1 MINRVLIRIKVVQMV
16 YSYLLTKDG
25 MKMSEALKTLSQSM
39 DKSYE
44 LYHYLLILPIALTNL
59 QEQRLD
65 NARNK
70 YLPDE
75 ADLNPNT
82 KFIDNLFVAKLRDNE
97 MLNEYLKAL
106 PLSWDSE
113 EIYLRLA
120 LDKILNS
127 EIYSDYMA
135 DENRSLAADC
145 EFWRE
150 VMRKIVLVDENLSD
164 VLEAKSIYWNDDL
177 ETIGTFVLKTI
188 KRFAEDDFVELLPQF
203 KDSEDRALGEKLFM
217 GTVQNHDKYMALI
230 ENFVNKESW
239 DIDRLAF
246 MDVVVLLVALAEV
259 ENVPSVPTKVTLNE
273 YIEIAK
279 YYSTQKSGQFVNGIL
294 NAIIVHLKKDGLLA
308 KN

>member
-82 KFIDNLFVAKLRDNE
+82 KFIDNLFIAKLRDNE

-164 VLEAKSIYWNDDL
+164 VLEAKSIYW
-177 ETIGTFVLKTI
+177 IWKQS
-188 KRFAEDDFVELLPQF
+188 ALLC
-203 KDSEDRALGEKLFM
+203 
-217 GTVQNHDKYMALI
+217 
-230 ENFVNKESW
+230 
-239 DIDRLAF
+239 
-246 MDVVVLLVALAEV
+246 
-259 ENVPSVPTKVTLNE
+259 
-273 YIEIAK
+273 
-279 YYSTQKSGQFVNGIL
+279 
-294 NAIIVHLKKDGLLA
+294 
-308 KN
+308 